1 MAKKIAIASKIGVSV
16 KGVFEDFVVAQTA
29 KGYTE
34 KTIANYRS
42 HFKSISR
49 HIDIDRAFSNLTQ
62 ADIDGMIVS
71 MRESGLATNSISSYV
86 RVFKTFMNWSR
97 QQGYTTLTVPNYKQV
112 ETVKETYTDEE
123 LLLLLEKPKANGTFC
138 EYRNWVIVN
147 FLLNSGCRASTVR
160 NIQNRDVDLSS
171 SRIVFRHT
179 KTHKVQVVPL
189 CSQMLRIRPPE
200 IELEK
205 EIEIEKEREGETG
218 HPVPAAYG
226 RYNNVILTDTELSGL
241 KTELPDKWE
250 YYIDRLSCHIA
261 STGKQYH
268 SHAATIYK
276 WAQEDAAKGKA
287 APKQGIPDYSCKE
300 GESL

>member
-16 KGVFEDFVVAQTA
+16 KEVFEDFVVAQTA

-123 LLLLLEKPKANGTFC
+123 LLLLLEKPKVNGTFC
-138 EYRNWVIVN
+138 EYRNWVIIN

-189 CSQMLRIRPPE
+189 CSQTTE
-200 IELEK
+200 NADFK
-205 EIEIEKEREGETG
+205 EQKK
-218 HPVPAAYG
+218 P
-226 RYNNVILTDTELSGL
+226 
-241 KTELPDKWE
+241 
-250 YYIDRLSCHIA
+250 
-261 STGKQYH
+261 
-268 SHAATIYK
+268 
-276 WAQEDAAKGKA
+276 
-287 APKQGIPDYSCKE
+287 
-300 GESL
+300 

>member
-112 ETVKETYTDEE
+112 ETVKEPTPMKNCYCCWKSQKRTEHF
-123 LLLLLEKPKANGTFC
+123 ANIG
-138 EYRNWVIVN
+138 I
-147 FLLNSGCRASTVR
+147 G
-160 NIQNRDVDLSS
+160 SS
-171 SRIVFRHT
+171 SIF
-179 KTHKVQVVPL
+179 
-189 CSQMLRIRPPE
+189 C
-200 IELEK
+200 
-205 EIEIEKEREGETG
+205 
-218 HPVPAAYG
+218 
-226 RYNNVILTDTELSGL
+226 
-241 KTELPDKWE
+241 
-250 YYIDRLSCHIA
+250 
-261 STGKQYH
+261 
-268 SHAATIYK
+268 
-276 WAQEDAAKGKA
+276 
-287 APKQGIPDYSCKE
+287 
-300 GESL
+300 